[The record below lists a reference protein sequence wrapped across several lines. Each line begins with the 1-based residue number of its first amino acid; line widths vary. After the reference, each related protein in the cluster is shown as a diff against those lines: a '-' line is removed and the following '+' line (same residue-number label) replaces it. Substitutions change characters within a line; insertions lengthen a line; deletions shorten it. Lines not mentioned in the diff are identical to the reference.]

1 VQTELLFSSTD
12 MESGIKAN
20 DKYMTV
26 VTEAKTLQMMLTI
39 EVKGIKHTQGI
50 RTQPV
55 LQIVKYT
62 LQKKSSVN
70 L

>member
-26 VTEAKTLQMMLTI
+26 VTEAKTLQMVLTI
-39 EVKGIKHTQGI
+39 EVKGIKHT
-50 RTQPV
+50 
-55 LQIVKYT
+55 
-62 LQKKSSVN
+62 
-70 L
+70 